1 MALSRCIYAG
11 AAPAVLAAGLG
22 LAAVAPAGAAVD
34 DAVAQALAQRLVS
47 QGFEN
52 VAAHAE
58 GERVVVTYESR
69 RYRWQVE
76 GVGAALAEIAGQ
88 VPGDTEI
95 VLVPQSQGVS
105 QMRVEVRASD

>member
-1 MALSRCIYAG
+1 MAMPRSIHAG
-11 AAPAVLAAGLG
+11 AAPVLLAAGLG

-58 GERVVVTYESR
+58 GERVVVSYETR

-88 VPGDTEI
+88 VPGDTQI
-95 VLVPQSQGVS
+95 VVIP
-105 QMRVEVRASD
+105 